1 MVSEYDF
8 RAWNVNDYCS
18 LSVAGPGEA
27 LYNCTEGRYHICDN
41 IGYLC
46 SALAL
51 RGANSKERQEHTT
64 TWVWQPNMTHEHICP
79 MFYMCLPV
87 QSGYT
92 AFSEILVS
100 ILMGILALDF
110 SLFP

>member
-8 RAWNVNDYCS
+8 RAWNVNDYSS

-27 LYNCTEGRYHICDN
+27 LYNCTEGRYHIGDN

-51 RGANSKERQEHTT
+51 RGANSQERQEHTAT
-64 TWVWQPNMTHEHICP
+64 
-79 MFYMCLPV
+79 
-87 QSGYT
+87 
-92 AFSEILVS
+92 
-100 ILMGILALDF
+100 
-110 SLFP
+110 